1 MYKCFYTDEQKIYF
15 SLEQNKNRTCG
26 MRFEHVRYKYIKCD
40 AFIVKHKHN
49 QNNQLHFLLTE
60 NKIFIDLL
68 SEG

>member
-1 MYKCFYTDEQKIYF
+1 
-15 SLEQNKNRTCG
+15 

-49 QNNQLHFLLTE
+49 QNNELHSLLTE
-60 NKIFIDLL
+60 NRIFIDLL